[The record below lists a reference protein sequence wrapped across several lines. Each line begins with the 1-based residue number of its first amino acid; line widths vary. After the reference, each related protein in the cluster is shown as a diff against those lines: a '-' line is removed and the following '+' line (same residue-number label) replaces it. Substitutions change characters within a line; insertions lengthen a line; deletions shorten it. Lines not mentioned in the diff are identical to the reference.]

1 MVLWNL
7 LCKKVLKFAEG
18 AVKKLMASLDM
29 CWHWLKE
36 LFKMCWQACHAWDL
50 KMKNILP
57 YKCNLFKD
65 PVFQE
70 VLTCYIGNDRKSFL
84 H

>member
-1 MVLWNL
+1 ML
-7 LCKKVLKFAEG
+7 
-18 AVKKLMASLDM
+18 ASLEM

-50 KMKNILP
+50 KKKLLP

-70 VLTCYIGNDRKSFL
+70 VLTCYIDDDRKSFL